1 MDERDWSQ
9 FACPNPACP
18 LVGQRG
24 QGNLRP
30 HGWSSKAR
38 GLRCLRWTRCG
49 RHFSERAG
57 TPLFRRQ
64 LPEATVIQV
73 AEHLAEGTGLRA
85 TGRLCGVSDHTVLR
99 LAQRAGAHAAAF
111 HDDRVRHVPVNQVQA
126 DEAWAFVGKKTST
139 VTPASPRT
147 GSGAASGTMS

>member
-1 MDERDWSQ
+1 MEERDWSP

-18 LVGQRG
+18 LYSQRG

-38 GLRCLRWTRCG
+38 GLRCLRCTRCG
-49 RHFSERAG
+49 THFSERAG
-57 TPLFRRQ
+57 TPLFRTQ
-64 LPEATVIQV
+64 LPEATVVQV

-85 TGRLCGVSDHTVLR
+85 TSRLCGVSYNTVLR
-99 LAQRAGAHAAAF
+99 LAKRAGDHAAAF
-111 HDDRVRHVPVNQVQA
+111 HDAKVRHVPVNQVQA

-139 VTPASPRT
+139 VTPANLRT
-147 GSGAASGTMS
+147 GSGAATGTTS